1 MNIKPNIDDPRL
13 TRKIDGLDQDLQTQ
27 TIHVIEEKPL
37 TLYLNSQEIVTMM
50 TINDYPEY
58 LAIGYLLNQ
67 NMLLKDDKILSI
79 EYEEDIDTIV
89 VRTKRKTNF
98 EKKLKKK
105 TLTSGCAQGTVFGDI
120 MENFEKKKL
129 DDKKKINIEW
139 IYQLSKKINLTP
151 SLYLKAGAIHGCV
164 LCFENSPLIYMEDV
178 GRHNAIDKIAGYMFL
193 KKIKPN
199 DKTFYT
205 TGRLTSEMVIK
216 SVQMEIP
223 IVISRSGFTAW
234 GVDLAKKANLT
245 LIGRARGK
253 KFTVLS
259 GEQRIEKN

>member
-120 MENFEKKKL
+120 MENFEKK
-129 DDKKKINIEW
+129 N
-139 IYQLSKKINLTP
+139 
-151 SLYLKAGAIHGCV
+151 
-164 LCFENSPLIYMEDV
+164 
-178 GRHNAIDKIAGYMFL
+178 
-193 KKIKPN
+193 
-199 DKTFYT
+199 
-205 TGRLTSEMVIK
+205 
-216 SVQMEIP
+216 
-223 IVISRSGFTAW
+223 
-234 GVDLAKKANLT
+234 
-245 LIGRARGK
+245 
-253 KFTVLS
+253 
-259 GEQRIEKN
+259 